1 MAQLNQEQV
10 TLLREPHIAQ
20 LVTLMPDG
28 SPQISP
34 VWVDTDG
41 TDILINTALGRLK
54 SNNMARD
61 ARVAV
66 GVYDPENSYTRVV
79 NVRGRVTSISED
91 GADTHIDS
99 LAKKYTGAD
108 RYAGHTAAETRV
120 IVRIAPE
127 RISGG

>member
-1 MAQLNQEQV
+1 MAQLSEEQI

-41 TDILINTALGRLK
+41 SDVLINTALGRLK

-79 NVRGRVTSISED
+79 NVRGRVTSISEE
-91 GADTHIDS
+91 GADAHIDS
-99 LAKKYTGAD
+99 LAKKYMGVDSYPYAD
-108 RYAGHTAAETRV
+108 PDVTRV
-120 IVRIAPE
+120 IGRIAPE